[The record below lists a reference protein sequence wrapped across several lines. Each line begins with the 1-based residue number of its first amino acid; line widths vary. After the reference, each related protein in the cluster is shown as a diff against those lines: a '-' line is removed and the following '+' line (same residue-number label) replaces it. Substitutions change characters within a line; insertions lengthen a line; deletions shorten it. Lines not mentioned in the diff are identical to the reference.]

1 MADRPLPN
9 PLPADLPE
17 NWTSGQIVAPA
28 GADAGLSEQHGY
40 NYLMEQVNAAQR
52 AANAINESFDTISGK
67 RTCRITV
74 GTSGAGW
81 TQADC
86 DYLCDGTNDETVLT
100 TAISAIHTVGGGEIA
115 ILGGQYNLPNGL
127 NISDAGS
134 RLNLSITGEP
144 GATVLELGGGIYF
157 SGTQAALSCVRFSGL
172 TFHHDNPGVGNT
184 AGLGVSEMSATVEGC
199 AFRNA
204 YAIWDGGG
212 HQQFAF
218 RWNTV
223 EGVYF
228 ASQFLSATTYS
239 GPNSVI
245 VTGNTFLAEWN
256 QNSSGDELIFLQ
268 AMGVFD
274 GGSDV
279 NAVKDGVIF
288 SENKI
293 KCGTEDS
300 ELMVHVRGGAIIANN
315 IFFGVGIEADMEAVC
330 VGNRV
335 DGGRIVG
342 NGYGQITGNI
352 VAAPTG
358 KSAIAVVKANS
369 NPTTILPAEHT
380 PNIVGNTIV
389 SGEIGIHL
397 DLAEHQG
404 LDQSQS
410 GGLVASNR
418 ISGCTTSIQI
428 EKNWSGCLVTGNMI
442 DTAVVDYGDGNLV
455 RLNSDDAGDGGGG
468 TAGVASFNGRS
479 GTVVPLTG
487 DYTAIMVGARA
498 DTWMPTAADVGAV
511 PAGDVTSIQAMTQ
524 AEYDALAT
532 KDPATLYL
540 IKE

>member
-100 TAISAIHTVGGGEIA
+100 TAISAIHAVGGGEIA
-115 ILGGQYNLPNGL
+115 ILAGQYNLPNGL

-144 GATVLELGGGIYF
+144 GATVLELGGGIFF

-184 AGLGVSEMSATVEGC
+184 AGLGISQMSAVVEGC
-199 AFRNA
+199 ALRDA
-204 YAIWDGGG
+204 GLSWAGGER
-212 HQQFAF
+212 QKFAF
-218 RWNTV
+218 RGNEVDATYL
-223 EGVYF
+223 ENNF
-228 ASQFLSATTYS
+228 FSATAYS
-239 GPNSVI
+239 IQNSVVI
-245 VTGNTFLAEWN
+245 AGNTFRAAGNQAAEKWTFIHLDVEGPLPSAETEAF
-256 QNSSGDELIFLQ
+256 QQ
-268 AMGVFD
+268 AGAVFA
-274 GGSDV
+274 G
-279 NAVKDGVIF
+279 NAVI
-288 SENKI
+288 
-293 KCGTEDS
+293 C
-300 ELMVHVRGGAIIANN
+300 AA
-315 IFFGVGIEADMEAVC
+315 EAVEPMVRVEPSGVVASNAFAGASIYVRFRVAC

-335 DGGRIVG
+335 EGGRIVASG
-342 NGYGQITGNI
+342 DGQVTGNI
-352 VAAPTG
+352 VAAPAG
-358 KSAIAVVKANS
+358 SSAIDVRENEYSSV
-369 NPTTILPAEHT
+369 PHVDET
-380 PNIVGNTIV
+380 PNITGNIITSGDVGVHLDVVEDQSGNTNRRKAIV
-389 SGEIGIHL
+389 S
-397 DLAEHQG
+397 
-404 LDQSQS
+404 
-410 GGLVASNR
+410 SNR

-442 DTAVVDYGDGNLV
+442 DTAVVDHGSGNLV
-455 RLNSDDAGDGGGG
+455 RLNSDDAGGGGGG

-498 DTWMPTAADVGAV
+498 DTWTPTAADVGAV